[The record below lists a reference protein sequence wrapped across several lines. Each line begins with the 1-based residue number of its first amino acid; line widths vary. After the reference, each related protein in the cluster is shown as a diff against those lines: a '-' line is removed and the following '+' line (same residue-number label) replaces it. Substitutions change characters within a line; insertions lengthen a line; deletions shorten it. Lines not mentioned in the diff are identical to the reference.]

1 MWGKRLLISAIFL
14 SLVALVIAR
23 AQEAAK
29 PRPSPMAVTTVKY
42 KDAYIK
48 ITYSQPL
55 KRGREIFGDLVPYG
69 QVWRFGAN
77 EATEITATKNI
88 SLNGFLLK
96 AGTYSMFA
104 IPQKDKWTI
113 IINSE
118 LGLWGAYNYN
128 HRLDVLRFDI
138 PVQSITTGAVYEPFT
153 LQFDQRNDVA
163 DLLILWDRIKLSIPV
178 KFIN

>member
-1 MWGKRLLISAIFL
+1 MWGKRLLISAMFL
-14 SLVALVIAR
+14 SLLALVTTR

-55 KRGREIFGDLVPYG
+55 KRGREIFGSLVPYG
-69 QVWRFGAN
+69 QVWRLGAN

-128 HRLDVLRFDI
+128 YRLDVLRFDI
-138 PVQSITTGAVYEPFT
+138 PVQTTTGAIYEPFT

>member
-1 MWGKRLLISAIFL
+1 MFLALL
-14 SLVALVIAR
+14 ALVTTR
-23 AQEAAK
+23 AQETAK

-48 ITYSQPL
+48 INYSQPL
-55 KRGREIFGDLVPYG
+55 KRGREIFGNLVPYG
-69 QVWRFGAN
+69 QVWRLGAN

-128 HRLDVLRFDI
+128 YRLDVLRFDI
-138 PVQSITTGAVYEPFT
+138 PVQTTTGAVYEPFT